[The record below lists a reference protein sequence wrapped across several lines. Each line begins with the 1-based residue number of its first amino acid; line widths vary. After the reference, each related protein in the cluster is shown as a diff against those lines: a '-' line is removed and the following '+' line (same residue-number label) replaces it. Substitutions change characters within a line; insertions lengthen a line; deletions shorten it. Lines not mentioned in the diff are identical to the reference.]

1 VNVARALCAVVLLG
15 VAPAVSAERPGG
27 GGAPAVQLAQ
37 AAATPAARPVR
48 IRGRIT
54 TAAADRL
61 VVATDGGEVAV
72 ALKEPLQIIGVEPA
86 QLSDIAPGTFIG
98 TAARTQPDGTL
109 RALEVHLFPEA
120 MRGTGEGHR
129 PMDAPETTMTN
140 AGVEEAVQSVDGP
153 VLTLKYRGGQ
163 VRVRVS
169 PETPVVR
176 IVAADRRLL
185 TPGTAVSIR
194 AVRGAEDTLSASSI
208 VVGIGIVPPM

>member
-15 VAPAVSAERPGG
+15 VAPTVSAERPGG
-27 GGAPAVQLAQ
+27 GGDLAVQLAQ
-37 AAATPAARPVR
+37 AAATPAGTPVR

-54 TAAADRL
+54 AVAEDRV
-61 VVATDGGEVAV
+61 VVATDGGEVRV
-72 ALKEPLQIIGVEPA
+72 ALNEPLRIVGVEPA
-86 QLSDIAPGTFIG
+86 HLSDIAPGTFIG

-109 RALEVHLFPEA
+109 RALEVHIFPEA

-140 AGVEEAVQSVDGP
+140 AAVEEAVQSVDGP

-163 VRVRVS
+163 VRVLVS

-176 IVAADRRLL
+176 MVAADRRLL

-194 AVRGAEDTLSASSI
+194 AARGADDSLSASSI